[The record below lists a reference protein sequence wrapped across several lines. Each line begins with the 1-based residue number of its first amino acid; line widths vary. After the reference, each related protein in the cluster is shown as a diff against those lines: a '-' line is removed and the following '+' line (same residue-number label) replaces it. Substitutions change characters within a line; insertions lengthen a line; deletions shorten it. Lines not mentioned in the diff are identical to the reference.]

1 MAIQVKKMKLVDETQ
16 KIFNNNNIKITATVV
31 RIPVIGG
38 HSESVNI
45 ETNSPFEID
54 DIIES
59 LKNTKGVVV
68 QNNSEAFDY
77 PMPITA
83 QNKNDVFVGR
93 IEKTTPLKMD
103 LTYG

>member
-1 MAIQVKKMKLVDETQ
+1 M
-16 KIFNNNNIKITATVV
+16 
-31 RIPVIGG
+31 
-38 HSESVNI
+38 
-45 ETNSPFEID
+45 
-54 DIIES
+54 
-59 LKNTKGVVV
+59 VV

-83 QNKNDVFVGR
+83 QNENDVFVGR